1 MMDNRFKERLPSGDR
16 EDDQMIYGLR
26 PVLEAVGAGKEIDR
40 IFIGR
45 GAKGELMQELKNQL
59 RERNIAWTEVPAEKL
74 NRFTRKNHQEV
85 VCFISSIAYFSLGQ
99 LVPSLFERG
108 VTPFL
113 LILDRITDV
122 RNFGAI
128 ARTAECAGVH
138 AIVIPVKGAAQVSS
152 DAIRTSA
159 GALNRIP
166 VCREASLKN
175 TVSYL
180 QQSGFQVVAATEKGK
195 DYHFQTDLS
204 GPLAVVMGSEEDG
217 VSPELIR
224 ICDKLLKIPMIGTI
238 SSLNVSVACGVML
251 YEVIR
256 QRMQADDVKF

>member
-1 MMDNRFKERLPSGDR
+1 MDNRFKERLPSGDR

-113 LILDRITDV
+113 LIL
-122 RNFGAI
+122 
-128 ARTAECAGVH
+128 
-138 AIVIPVKGAAQVSS
+138 
-152 DAIRTSA
+152 
-159 GALNRIP
+159 
-166 VCREASLKN
+166 
-175 TVSYL
+175 
-180 QQSGFQVVAATEKGK
+180 
-195 DYHFQTDLS
+195 
-204 GPLAVVMGSEEDG
+204 
-217 VSPELIR
+217 
-224 ICDKLLKIPMIGTI
+224 
-238 SSLNVSVACGVML
+238 
-251 YEVIR
+251 
-256 QRMQADDVKF
+256 